1 MSTSLP
7 SLPLIREIP
16 LASPAEL
23 TSDLLTSDTPWVARG
38 LTASW
43 PSVTH
48 AKASSADALEHL
60 LSFYRGKQL
69 NAFIAESNINGRFFY
84 NDALDGFNFIQLDT
98 TLDKVVDKLLMLPES
113 GQDHPSIYVG
123 STNIDGWLPGFRGEN
138 DLPLSHL
145 NPLMSLWLGNESRV
159 AAHFDFPRNIACCV
173 IGRRRFTVF
182 PPEQIAN
189 LYIGPWELTP
199 AGQPISMVDFHAPDL
214 IRYPRFKD
222 AWAQGEMTELE
233 PGDVI
238 YMPGMWWHHVEA
250 LSPVNALVNYWWT
263 DMPDILG
270 SPNDALT
277 HALLSIKSLP
287 PAQRKAWKAFFDTYV
302 FAEDP
307 LAAAAHLP
315 ESCRGRMGAIDDLTA
330 RRLRAELSNRL
341 KR

>member
-1 MSTSLP
+1 MSAALP
-7 SLPLIREIP
+7 ALPLIREIS

-23 TSDLLTSDTPWVARG
+23 TPDLLTSDTPWVARG

-43 PSVTH
+43 PLVAHGTV
-48 AKASSADALEHL
+48 SSGDALAHL
-60 LSFYRGKQL
+60 LSFYRGKPL
-69 NAFIAESNINGRFFY
+69 TAFIAEPAVHGRFFY

-98 TLDKVVDKLLMLPES
+98 TLNKVVDKLLMRPDGGPE
-113 GQDHPSIYVG
+113 QPSIYVG
-123 STNIDGWLPGFRGEN
+123 STNIDAWLPGFRNEN
-138 DLPLSHL
+138 DLPLTHL
-145 NPLMSLWLGNESRV
+145 NPLVSLWLGNESRV

-214 IRYPRFKD
+214 TRYPRFAE
-222 AWAQGEMTELE
+222 AWAQGQAAELE
-233 PGDVI
+233 PGDVL

-250 LSPVNALVNYWWT
+250 LSRVNALVNYWWT
-263 DMPDILG
+263 DVPDILG

-277 HALLSIKSLP
+277 HALLAIKSLP
-287 PAQRKAWKAFFDTYV
+287 LAQRQAWKAFFDTYV

-315 ESCRGRMGAIDDLTA
+315 EVCRGRMGTIDDPTA